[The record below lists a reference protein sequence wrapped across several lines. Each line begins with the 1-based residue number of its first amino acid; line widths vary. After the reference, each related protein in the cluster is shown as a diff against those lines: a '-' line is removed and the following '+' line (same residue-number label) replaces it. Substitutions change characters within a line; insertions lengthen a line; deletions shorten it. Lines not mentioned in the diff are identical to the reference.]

1 MDAYIS
7 EAQVMSCDVLDMLHI
22 DILQKDLIQPGHK
35 TICCAKVSIEI
46 KGQSPRIIKTKLDSC
61 GSVSIA
67 HENLLDKI
75 KSARQYGLSP
85 IRLRGIGGKTNLLN
99 KVGIL
104 RIRRSQNDHA
114 L

>member
-7 EAQVMSCDVLDMLHI
+7 EAQLMSCDVVETLHI
-22 DILQKDLIQPGHK
+22 DILHKDFIQPGHK
-35 TICCAKVSIEI
+35 TICCAKINLER
-46 KGQSPRIIKTKLDSC
+46 KGHSPRIIKGKLDSC

-67 HENLLDKI
+67 HKNLLSKI

-85 IRLRGIGGKTNLLN
+85 IRLRGIGGKPNLLN

-104 RIRRSQNDHA
+104 RIR
-114 L
+114 